1 MNGCKSSEKI
11 MDALDLLDTDL
22 AEEVAKLREK
32 KKKRPIL
39 WRYGALAACF
49 ALVLL
54 GAVKLAPLLGLNAE
68 EDLAGDGFAPENMGM
83 HHSGTD
89 GMGGYVPTVSENEDS
104 TAGNESKKPEADEED
119 ESKSGEMGSVSDDE
133 ENLGGGTEGM
143 PGDEPLPALNLRI
156 EGYDGDTVVCTVVGN
171 EGCTFYPVGSVVVL
185 RFDIW
190 EGDPVTETT
199 FTQGGVY
206 SVLFN
211 GGHDNSDEN
220 TLYAVVAYQ
229 LEE

>member
-68 EDLAGDGFAPENMGM
+68 EDLAGDGFAPENAPESAPESAPEFSLDGTLGGNGNT
-83 HHSGTD
+83 GTD
-89 GMGGYVPTVSENEDS
+89 EGT
-104 TAGNESKKPEADEED
+104 
-119 ESKSGEMGSVSDDE
+119 GETGK
-133 ENLGGGTEGM
+133 TEGITG
-143 PGDEPLPALNLRI
+143 PSDELPAFLLRV
-156 EGYDGDTVVCTVVGN
+156 ESRANDLLLCTVVDNDGFAQFP
-171 EGCTFYPVGSVVVL
+171 EGSTVFL
-185 RFDIW
+185 LFDKW
-190 EGDPVTETT
+190 EGKAITETA
-199 FTQGGVY
+199 FASGSLWSIMFDGYQGEL
-206 SVLFN
+206 LF
-211 GGHDNSDEN
+211 
-220 TLYAVVAYQ
+220 AVDGYEV
-229 LEE
+229 EE

>member
-1 MNGCKSSEKI
+1 MNGYVSGEKI
-11 MDALDLLDTDL
+11 MDALDLLDGDL
-22 AEEVAKLREK
+22 VDEVAKLRERE
-32 KKKRPIL
+32 KRRPVL
-39 WRYGALAACF
+39 WRYGALAAC
-49 ALVLL
+49 LCVVML
-54 GAVKLAPLLGLNAE
+54 GAVKLFPLLGAQVN
-68 EDLAGDGFAPENMGM
+68 EDGIAAPPEHTPENAPE
-83 HHSGTD
+83 SAPEFSLDGT
-89 GMGGYVPTVSENEDS
+89 GGGDLGNDKYPEQESQSDEKVESAPDDEDS
-104 TAGNESKKPEADEED
+104 FDE
-119 ESKSGEMGSVSDDE
+119 GI
-133 ENLGGGTEGM
+133 GGL

-199 FTQGGVY
+199 FTRGGVY

-220 TLYAVVAYQ
+220 TLYAVIAYEV
-229 LEE
+229 EE

>member
-68 EDLAGDGFAPENMGM
+68 EDLAGDGFAPENAPE
-83 HHSGTD
+83 SAPESAPEFSLDGT
-89 GMGGYVPTVSENEDS
+89 
-104 TAGNESKKPEADEED
+104 
-119 ESKSGEMGSVSDDE
+119 
-133 ENLGGGTEGM
+133 LGGNGNMETDEGTGETGKSEGIAG
-143 PGDEPLPALNLRI
+143 PSDELPAFLLRV
-156 EGYDGDTVVCTVVGN
+156 DSWANDLLLCTVVDNDGFAQFP
-171 EGCTFYPVGSVVVL
+171 EGSTVFL
-185 RFDIW
+185 LFDKW
-190 EGDPVTETT
+190 EGKAVTETT
-199 FTQGGVY
+199 FATGSLWSIMFDGYRGELLFAVGGYEV
-206 SVLFN
+206 
-211 GGHDNSDEN
+211 
-220 TLYAVVAYQ
+220 
-229 LEE
+229 EE

>member
-1 MNGCKSSEKI
+1 MAVRRFGGLPC
-11 MDALDLLDTDL
+11 
-22 AEEVAKLREK
+22 
-32 KKKRPIL
+32 
-39 WRYGALAACF
+39 
-49 ALVLL
+49 L
-54 GAVKLAPLLGLNAE
+54 GAVWSGEIGSPFGHRVEEAPAVDGL
-68 EDLAGDGFAPENMGM
+68 APENMGTD
-83 HHSGTD
+83 HSGTD
-89 GMGGYVPTVSENEDS
+89 GMGGYVPTVSENEDLTVENQS
-104 TAGNESKKPEADEED
+104 KNPETDEGEESKND
-119 ESKSGEMGSVSDDE
+119 GTGSVPDDE
-133 ENLGGGTEGM
+133 DSFDEGFEGL

-199 FTQGGVY
+199 FTRGGVY

>member
-39 WRYGALAACF
+39 WRYGALAACL
-49 ALVLL
+49 ALVLF
-54 GAVKLAPLLGLNAE
+54 GAVKLAPLLGHRVE
-68 EDLAGDGFAPENMGM
+68 EAPAVDGLAPENMGTE
-83 HHSGTD
+83 HSGTD
-89 GMGGYVPTVSENEDS
+89 GTGGYVPTVSENEDI
-104 TAGNESKKPEADEED
+104 TAGTESKKPEAGEENESRSDEA
-119 ESKSGEMGSVSDDE
+119 GGASDDE
-133 ENLGGGTEGM
+133 ESLGEGAEGI

-156 EGYDGDTVVCTVVGN
+156 EGYDGDTVVCTVVDN

-190 EGDPVTETT
+190 EGEPVTEIS
-199 FTQGGVY
+199 FTPG
-206 SVLFN
+206 SVWSIMFN
-211 GGHDNSDEN
+211 GDERN
-220 TLYAVVAYQ
+220 FLFAVDGYEV
-229 LEE
+229 EE